1 MIWYFISFSLD
12 KIWGLSSKNLAVSI
26 KRWWVWIMVR
36 IHSDAEILGG
46 KTAMAYRRIS
56 LYLSVSL
63 KNQGGPERMVKSLR
77 SVRFGSS
84 SFHLRRMESSRIL
97 PTNKRWWPAGCTDTC
112 PQDRRS
118 PPPPGLTP
126 VGQRRFCLWGNPV
139 IRERGKHQHEEHDSH
154 RIAVRCEKWAIWG
167 ENSRFSGT
175 KKNRI
180 FWTHTI

>member
-1 MIWYFISFSLD
+1 MLGDRIISESAKFIAILKKWFD
-12 KIWGLSSKNLAVSI
+12 TLSPLVWTRSGAFIKNLAVSI

-56 LYLSVSL
+56 LYPSVSL

-84 SFHLRRMESSRIL
+84 SFIWEEWKAAGFYQ
-97 PTNKRWWPAGCTDTC
+97 PTRGDDQPGCTDTR

-126 VGQRRFCLWGNPV
+126 VGQRRFCLW
-139 IRERGKHQHEEHDSH
+139 RESSD
-154 RIAVRCEKWAIWG
+154 
-167 ENSRFSGT
+167 
-175 KKNRI
+175 
-180 FWTHTI
+180 